1 MKLATQL
8 LRYDPAP
15 GDPLAPVSTPIYQTA
30 TFEQP
35 SALECGPYDY
45 SRSGNPTRTVL
56 ERQLASLEAG
66 HRAFAYSSGMAALAA
81 VTRLVKPG
89 ETLLAGDDLYGGT
102 YRLLS
107 RVLEPQGV
115 RVRFAD
121 LSQPEGVLA
130 GLEFRPRLVLVETP
144 TNPLLRIV
152 DVAALAE
159 GCRARGALLAVD
171 SSFLSPYLMKPLDL
185 GADLVIQSATKY
197 LSGHSDLT
205 GGVVATRNPGLADA
219 LAFLQNAEGS
229 ALGPF
234 ECWLLLR
241 GLKTLAIRLDRQQQS
256 AQRIAE
262 FLARQPLVRH
272 LRYPGLAAHPGR
284 ELHFRQASGAGAVLS
299 FETGAAAISE
309 RLVDAL
315 RLFTRTVSFGSVGSS
330 VSLPCRMSH
339 ASIPAEVRK
348 ARALPEDLIRLSAGI
363 EDVDDLIDD
372 LSQALAVAAGGSS
385 GRS

>member
-1 MKLATQL
+1 VKLATRL
-8 LRYDPAP
+8 LRYDAAP
-15 GDPLAPVSTPIYQTA
+15 GDPNAPVSTPIYQTA

-56 ERQLASLEAG
+56 ERQLASLEGAQ
-66 HRAFAYSSGMAALAA
+66 RAFAYSSGMTALTAL
-81 VTRLVKPG
+81 TRLVRPG
-89 ETLLAGDDLYGGT
+89 EILLAGDDLYGGT

-107 RVLEPQGV
+107 RVLAPQGID
-115 RVRFAD
+115 VRFVD
-121 LSQPEGVLA
+121 LSNPAAARAAIEV
-130 GLEFRPRLVLVETP
+130 RPRLVLVETP
-144 TNPLLRIV
+144 TNPLLRIA
-152 DVAALAE
+152 DVAALADATH
-159 GCRARGALLAVD
+159 RRGGLLAVD
-171 SSFLSPYLMKPLDL
+171 SSFLSPYLMQPLDL

-205 GGVVATRNPGLADA
+205 GGVIAVRDAALAES
-219 LAFLQNAEGS
+219 LAFLQNAEGT

-262 FLARQPLVRH
+262 LLAQQTTLKRV
-272 LRYPGLAAHPGR
+272 RYPGLPGHEGR
-284 ELHFRQASGAGAVLS
+284 EVHFRQARGAGAVLS
-299 FETGAAAISE
+299 FETGAAATSE
-309 RLVDAL
+309 RLVERL
-315 RLFTRTVSFGSVGSS
+315 RLFTRSVSFGSVGSN

-348 ARALPEDLIRLSAGI
+348 ARALPEDLIRLSIGI
-363 EDVDDLIDD
+363 EDADDLIDD
-372 LSQALAVAAGGSS
+372 LKQALAAAT
-385 GRS
+385 R